1 MAEDNQ
7 LIWKFE
13 ARVPSVTGAGQPML
27 SELLAALAREEW
39 SERDIFGVHLAVEE
53 ALVNAIRHGN
63 QADDS
68 KHVSMSCQLRPDC
81 LIVEIADEGE
91 GFDPSVVPDC
101 TAEEN
106 LDRPSGRGIML
117 MKNFMSRVEYVDGG
131 NRVILEK
138 RCTKR
143 E

>member
-1 MAEDNQ
+1 NQ
-7 LIWKFE
+7 
-13 ARVPSVTGAGQPML
+13 S
-27 SELLAALAREEW
+27 
-39 SERDIFGVHLAVEE
+39 
-53 ALVNAIRHGN
+53 
-63 QADDS
+63 DDS

-91 GFDPSVVPDC
+91 GFDPSEVPDC

-143 E
+143 QGYKSRMERWALSATAQTGTR